1 MSDLTPLTREEYYLA
16 RMAGEDVQVPDPI
29 TREEEYMKG
38 IADAIN
44 GDDDVE
50 IPEPIT
56 REEEYMKNIAN
67 NVASAG
73 SDEQAMLDGII
84 DKTITS
90 VSSNNVTKIGDNVF
104 TSCTKLTKAVF
115 PNVNI
120 IGGYAFNHCPELATV
135 NFPLATYIDSD
146 AFCVCK
152 SLTMVEFPL
161 VKIIGKNAF
170 YGCTSLTTANF
181 PNAIEIYTYA
191 FRNCTSLTN
200 FEISS
205 EVTQIE
211 ASAFTGCSSLATI
224 IMRPTT
230 PPTLENVNAFTGL
243 PNDYVIYVPNGSLSA
258 YQAAAKWK
266 DLASHIVEMPAE

>member
-1 MSDLTPLTREEYYLA
+1 MGDLTPVTREEYYLA
-16 RMAGEDVQVPDPI
+16 RMAGEDVTMPEPI

-56 REEEYMKNIAN
+56 REEEYIKNIAN

-73 SDEQAMLDGII
+73 SSEQAMLDGII

-90 VSSNNVTKIGDNVF
+90 VSSNNVTKIGDSVF
-104 TSCTKLTKAVF
+104 ASCTKLTKAVF
-115 PNVNI
+115 PNVKI

-146 AFCVCK
+146 AFCVCT
-152 SLTMVEFPL
+152 SLTMAEFPL

-170 YGCTSLTTANF
+170 YGCTSLMTANF
-181 PNAIEIYTYA
+181 PNATEIHTYA
-191 FRNCTSLTN
+191 FRDCTSLTN

-205 EVTQIE
+205 KVTQIE
-211 ASAFTGCSSLATI
+211 KSAFTGCSNLATI
-224 IMRPTT
+224 TMRPTT
-230 PPTLENVNAFTGL
+230 PPTLENTNAFTGL

-258 YQAAAKWK
+258 YQTAANWSA
-266 DLASHIVEMPAE
+266 LASHIVEMEVE